1 MNNTQITNHTK
12 IHVIKDIVDRNNS
25 LTDTMVKV
33 DKFKEKYGIDV
44 IILYIID
51 RIVGQY
57 KVYTFMNDEW
67 IMIDTGDLI

>member
-33 DKFKEKYGIDV
+33 GKFKEKYRIDV

>member
-51 RIVGQY
+51 RIVEQY
-57 KVYTFMNDEW
+57 KVYTFMNDEL